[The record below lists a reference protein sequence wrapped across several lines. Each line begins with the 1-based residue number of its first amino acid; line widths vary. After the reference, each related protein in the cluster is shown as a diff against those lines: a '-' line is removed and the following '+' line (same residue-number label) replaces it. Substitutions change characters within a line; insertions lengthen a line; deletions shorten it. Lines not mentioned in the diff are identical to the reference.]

1 MQETANTHGHAAIVP
16 PRDCSQPTDLGFLE
30 SILEELQDGVYVYTC
45 DTLRIRYMNAAARTR
60 HGWTHQEA
68 CTKVIGDTAATFDT
82 EAFFRKA
89 APLLNGERE
98 SITLEL
104 VHFTGPIEVSTRL
117 VRTADEG
124 DVFVSVLRDIS
135 CRKSSELEKVQT
147 VSTISHELRKPLTS
161 IHGALRLLKAG
172 VVADLDDKTQNVVD
186 IAARNTDRLLSIVN
200 DILDLEKITSN
211 KMDFSI
217 AEMDILDCVRD
228 TVELVSGAAVESHVK
243 LDISTDLR
251 RAIVMGNPERI
262 AQVITNFAS
271 NAIKYS
277 PRGATVQFGIAHQDG
292 SIIVS
297 VTDEGPGI
305 SEDQNRML
313 FKPFSQAR
321 AGDGTKRP
329 GTGLGLAIVA
339 AILERLDYPVAFTSE
354 VGKGSTFQFRIPEHL
369 VLWTDPIE
377 CPKVATA
384 QA

>member
-1 MQETANTHGHAAIVP
+1 MQETAKAHGHAAIVP
-16 PRDCSQPTDLGFLE
+16 PRDSSQPADLSFLE
-30 SILEELQDGVYVYTC
+30 SILEGLQDGVYVYTC
-45 DTLRIRYMNAAARTR
+45 DTLGIRYMNATARAR
-60 HGWTHQEA
+60 HGWTLQEA
-68 CTKVIGDTAATFDT
+68 RTKVIGDTAATFDT

-117 VRTADEG
+117 VPTADEG

-135 CRKSSELEKVQT
+135 CRKSAELDKVQT
-147 VSTISHELRKPLTS
+147 VSTISHELRTPLTS

-172 VVADLDDKTQNVVD
+172 VVADLDDKTQSVVD

-200 DILDLEKITSN
+200 DILDLEKINSN

-217 AEMDILDCVRD
+217 AEMDILDCVRN
-228 TVELVSGAAVESHVK
+228 TVELVSGAAVESHVQ

-251 RAIVMGNPERI
+251 RAMVMGNPERI

-277 PRGATVQFGIAHQDG
+277 PRGATVQFGVAHRDG

-377 CPKVATA
+377 CPKVASA
-384 QA
+384 

>member
-1 MQETANTHGHAAIVP
+1 
-16 PRDCSQPTDLGFLE
+16 
-30 SILEELQDGVYVYTC
+30 
-45 DTLRIRYMNAAARTR
+45 
-60 HGWTHQEA
+60 
-68 CTKVIGDTAATFDT
+68 
-82 EAFFRKA
+82 
-89 APLLNGERE
+89 LNGERE

-117 VRTADEG
+117 VPTADEG

-135 CRKSSELEKVQT
+135 CRKSAELDKVQT
-147 VSTISHELRKPLTS
+147 VSTISHELRTPLTS

-172 VVADLDDKTQNVVD
+172 VVADLDDKTQSVVD
-186 IAARNTDRLLSIVN
+186 IATRNTDRLLSIVN
-200 DILDLEKITSN
+200 DILDLEKINSN

-217 AEMDILDCVRD
+217 AEMDILDCVRN
-228 TVELVSGAAVESHVK
+228 TVELVSGAAVESHVQ

-251 RAIVMGNPERI
+251 RAMVMGNPERI

-277 PRGATVQFGIAHQDG
+277 PRGATVQFGVAHRDG

-377 CPKVATA
+377 CPKVASA
-384 QA
+384 

>member
-1 MQETANTHGHAAIVP
+1 MQETAKAHGHAAIAP
-16 PRDCSQPTDLGFLE
+16 PRDGSQPTDLSFLE
-30 SILEELQDGVYVYTC
+30 SILEGLQDGVYVYTC
-45 DTLRIRYMNAAARTR
+45 DTLGIRYMNATARAR
-60 HGWTHQEA
+60 HGWTLQEA
-68 CTKVIGDTAATFDT
+68 RTKVIGDTAATFDT

-117 VRTADEG
+117 VPTADEG

-135 CRKSSELEKVQT
+135 CRKSAELDKVQT
-147 VSTISHELRKPLTS
+147 VSTISHELRTPLTS

-172 VVADLDDKTQNVVD
+172 VVADLDDKTQSVVD

-200 DILDLEKITSN
+200 DILDLEKINSN

-217 AEMDILDCVRD
+217 AEMDILDCVRN
-228 TVELVSGAAVESHVK
+228 TVELVSGAAVESHVQ

-251 RAIVMGNPERI
+251 RAMVMGNPERI

-277 PRGATVQFGIAHQDG
+277 PRGATVQFGVAHRDG

-377 CPKVATA
+377 CPKVASA
-384 QA
+384 